1 MVEYNQKLIIIN
13 SYIVIRIWILSLKEI
28 DPLDQVFKAL
38 ADKTR
43 REIVHRLAR
52 SEQTINEISDGFSK
66 TLAAVSKHIKILEAA
81 KIVKR
86 RIEGRIHYISLVP
99 ERLTGALD
107 WISIYTNF
115 WQVRL
120 DQLETIIVQNDNQ
133 EN

>member
-1 MVEYNQKLIIIN
+1 MSSVEK
-13 SYIVIRIWILSLKEI
+13 

-52 SEQTINEISDGFSK
+52 TEQTINEISDGFSM
-66 TLAAVSKHIKILEAA
+66 TLAAVSKHIKVLEDA

-86 RIEGRIHYISLVP
+86 RIVGRINYISLVP

-107 WISIYTNF
+107 WISIYRNF
-115 WQVRL
+115 WNERL
-120 DQLETIIVQNDNQ
+120 VKLETIIEQNNNE